1 MRFSG
6 VNTLKKDMTMDL
18 CSGPI
23 MGNLLRFSIPLMLSG
38 ILQLLFNSADIIVL
52 GQFAGGNAMAAVG
65 STSSLN
71 NLIVNIFLG
80 LSAGGS
86 VVVAQYFGMKSD
98 KDLEESVHT
107 AILLGLISGLILVV
121 VGLLL
126 AEPMLALMG
135 TTPDL
140 IDQAVLY
147 MRIIFAGMP
156 AIMVYDFGAGILRA
170 VGDTR
175 RPLLYLSLGGV
186 VNVALNLFF
195 VLAFDMGVAGVAI
208 GTVVSQTLAAFLVV
222 RCLVKTEASYGIR
235 LRRLRIVKAKLIRIL
250 RIGIPTGV
258 QGAVFSISNVL
269 IQSAINSFDSS
280 TIVGGNTAS
289 VNIENFVYTAMNAV
303 YQGSLTFTSQ
313 NVGAHNV
320 KRIVPIMWWSSLCV
334 TAVGLLLGVTAVV
347 FGRALLGI
355 YSPDPQIIAY
365 GFDRLKLIG
374 LTYFLCGLMD
384 TVCGCIRG
392 LGASI
397 TPTLISLT
405 GACAL
410 RIVWIY
416 TIFASTRSLFMLYL
430 SYPVSWLV
438 TYIANL
444 VCFAV
449 TYRRWKCRALAS
461 TTIVN
466 GYTVG

>member
-1 MRFSG
+1 
-6 VNTLKKDMTMDL
+6 
-18 CSGPI
+18 
-23 MGNLLRFSIPLMLSG
+23 
-38 ILQLLFNSADIIVL
+38 
-52 GQFAGGNAMAAVG
+52 
-65 STSSLN
+65 
-71 NLIVNIFLG
+71 
-80 LSAGGS
+80 
-86 VVVAQYFGMKSD
+86 MKSD

-280 TIVGGNTAS
+280 TMSAATPPPS
-289 VNIENFVYTAMNAV
+289 
-303 YQGSLTFTSQ
+303 TS
-313 NVGAHNV
+313 
-320 KRIVPIMWWSSLCV
+320 KTS
-334 TAVGLLLGVTAVV
+334 
-347 FGRALLGI
+347 
-355 YSPDPQIIAY
+355 
-365 GFDRLKLIG
+365 
-374 LTYFLCGLMD
+374 
-384 TVCGCIRG
+384 
-392 LGASI
+392 
-397 TPTLISLT
+397 
-405 GACAL
+405 
-410 RIVWIY
+410 
-416 TIFASTRSLFMLYL
+416 STR
-430 SYPVSWLV
+430 
-438 TYIANL
+438 
-444 VCFAV
+444 
-449 TYRRWKCRALAS
+449 R
-461 TTIVN
+461 
-466 GYTVG
+466 

>member
-1 MRFSG
+1 M
-6 VNTLKKDMTMDL
+6 
-18 CSGPI
+18 
-23 MGNLLRFSIPLMLSG
+23 
-38 ILQLLFNSADIIVL
+38 
-52 GQFAGGNAMAAVG
+52 
-65 STSSLN
+65 
-71 NLIVNIFLG
+71 
-80 LSAGGS
+80 
-86 VVVAQYFGMKSD
+86 
-98 KDLEESVHT
+98 
-107 AILLGLISGLILVV
+107 SGLILVV

-320 KRIVPIMWWSSLCV
+320 KRIVPIMWWSSLMRHRGGPAAGRHGGGV
-334 TAVGLLLGVTAVV
+334 RTGAARHLL
-347 FGRALLGI
+347 
-355 YSPDPQIIAY
+355 PDPQIIAY

-384 TVCGCIRG
+384 TVCGCMRG

-416 TIFASTRSLFMLYL
+416 TIFASTHSLFMLYL

>member
-1 MRFSG
+1 
-6 VNTLKKDMTMDL
+6 MDL

-313 NVGAHNV
+313 NVGAQNLKRV
-320 KRIVPIMWWSSLCV
+320 KSIFNHSMVLTTLSAMLMGFLVWFFGESLLAFYTSDPAVVEAGMLRLFWVSMFLFLNGILDVFVSSLRGMGYSSLPTIV
-334 TAVGLLLGVTAVV
+334 MLVGICGVRLLWLLLI
-347 FGRALLGI
+347 FPMHR
-355 YSPDPQIIAY
+355 
-365 GFDRLKLIG
+365 
-374 LTYFLCGLMD
+374 
-384 TVCGCIRG
+384 
-392 LGASI
+392 
-397 TPTLISLT
+397 TL
-405 GACAL
+405 
-410 RIVWIY
+410 
-416 TIFASTRSLFMLYL
+416 
-430 SYPVSWLV
+430 
-438 TYIANL
+438 
-444 VCFAV
+444 
-449 TYRRWKCRALAS
+449 
-461 TTIVN
+461 TTIYLCFPLSWTITSVVLGFIWLYCYRHMLRTN
-466 GYTVG
+466 GQQAQNA

>member
-1 MRFSG
+1 
-6 VNTLKKDMTMDL
+6 
-18 CSGPI
+18 
-23 MGNLLRFSIPLMLSG
+23 
-38 ILQLLFNSADIIVL
+38 
-52 GQFAGGNAMAAVG
+52 
-65 STSSLN
+65 
-71 NLIVNIFLG
+71 
-80 LSAGGS
+80 
-86 VVVAQYFGMKSD
+86 
-98 KDLEESVHT
+98 
-107 AILLGLISGLILVV
+107 
-121 VGLLL
+121 
-126 AEPMLALMG
+126 MLALMG

-416 TIFASTRSLFMLYL
+416 TIFASTHSLFMLYL